1 MATRKVEGLVTI
13 EEARIGFKNFAGA
26 PDRFNKD
33 GGKRSFCVFL
43 EENLAEDLRS
53 KGWNVKCLPARDE
66 EGYEA
71 QSYIQVAVA
80 FQYPPKI
87 VLISNGKRTFLNEMT
102 VGLLDKIGFASADLS
117 ITPYN
122 WEMNGRTGVKAYL
135 KTLYVVM
142 EEDEFESKYADYPL
156 DEEGDMPF

>member
-13 EEARIGFKNFAGA
+13 EGARIGFKNFTGT

-43 EENLAEDLRS
+43 NEDRAEDLRAN
-53 KGWNVKCLPARDE
+53 GWNVKCLPAREDGE
-66 EGYEA
+66 DP
-71 QSYIQVAVA
+71 QSYIQIAVA

-87 VLISNGKRTFLNEMT
+87 VLVANGKRTFLNEMT
-102 VGLLDKIGFASADLS
+102 VGLLDKIGFANADLT

-135 KTLYVVM
+135 KTLYVTM
-142 EEDEFESKYADYPL
+142 EEDEFENKYADYPL
-156 DEEGDMPF
+156 NEEDDVPF

>member
-1 MATRKVEGLVTI
+1 MAQRKVEGLVTI
-13 EEARIGFKNFAGA
+13 EDARIGFKNFSGA

-33 GGKRSFCVFL
+33 GGKRSFCIFL
-43 EENLAEDLRS
+43 EANQAENLRTR
-53 KGWNVKCLPARDE
+53 GWNVKALPPRDE
-66 EGYEA
+66 EELP
-71 QSYIQVAVA
+71 QDYIQVAVA

-87 VLISNGKRTFLNEMT
+87 VLISNGKRTFLNEAT

-142 EEDEFESKYADYPL
+142 EEDEFERKYADYPMD
-156 DEEGDMPF
+156 DENDVPF

>member
-1 MATRKVEGLVTI
+1 MATRKVEGLVTM
-13 EEARIGFKNFAGA
+13 EDARIGFKNFSGS

-43 EENLAEDLRS
+43 ERSMAEDLLAQ
-53 KGWNVKCLPARDE
+53 GWNVRWLPARDE
-66 EGYEA
+66 TEEDQGC
-71 QSYIQVAVA
+71 IQVAVA

-87 VLISNGKRTFLNEMT
+87 VLISSGRRTILNETT
-102 VGLLDKIGFASADLS
+102 VGLLDRIHFKTADLT

-142 EEDEFESKYADYPL
+142 EEDEFEGKYVGYPMA
-156 DEEGDMPF
+156 EEDVPF

>member
-1 MATRKVEGLVTI
+1 MATRKVEGLITI
-13 EEARIGFKNFAGA
+13 EDARIGFKNFSGA

-43 EENLAEDLRS
+43 DKEFAEDLLA
-53 KGWNVKCLPARDE
+53 KGWNIKWLPARDDE
-66 EGYEA
+66 EENQG
-71 QSYIQVAVA
+71 YIQVAVA

-87 VLISNGKRTFLNEMT
+87 VMISSGRRTVLNGMT
-102 VGLLDKIGFASADLS
+102 VNLLDKVSFKTADLT

-135 KTLYVVM
+135 KTLYVVL
-142 EEDEFESKYADYPL
+142 EEDEFESKYADYPMA
-156 DEEGDMPF
+156 DEEVPF